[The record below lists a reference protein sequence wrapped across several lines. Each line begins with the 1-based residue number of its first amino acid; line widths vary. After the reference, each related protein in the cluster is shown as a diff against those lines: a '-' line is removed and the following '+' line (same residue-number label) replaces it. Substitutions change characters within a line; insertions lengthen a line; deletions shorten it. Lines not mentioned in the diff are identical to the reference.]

1 VPSTENYVEVT
12 LKPSDAPA
20 NQTGSRNII
29 IVQVPRSKIDSHRLE
44 HQAQEAV
51 TDELIAQA
59 LAEGSLPD
67 ISRAVTDV
75 GGANLIER
83 SRFLPERPLI
93 IEGRSPDYDRNG
105 FKGWIIKESIIP
117 SAPSPRLV

>member
-1 VPSTENYVEVT
+1 MPSIEHYVEVT
-12 LKPSDAPA
+12 LKALAAQVNQSD
-20 NQTGSRNII
+20 SKNII
-29 IVQVPRSKIDSHRLE
+29 IVLVPRSQIVNHRAE

-117 SAPSPRLV
+117 SAPSPRLL